1 MTTEEEEDE
10 EEDGSAATRDERDT
24 ENEEE
29 EERDVED
36 ETDAETEDDPCA
48 GCVTPTR
55 LATRDSLPDTPKWLK
70 TPEKVLPDQ
79 ILTGHHKSC
88 QIHQKIR
95 SMPVGVM
102 PVSDSVNTL
111 GAMPVSTCIDTE

>member
-10 EEDGSAATRDERDT
+10 EEEGSAATRDERDT

-79 ILTGHHKSC
+79 D
-88 QIHQKIR
+88 
-95 SMPVGVM
+95 
-102 PVSDSVNTL
+102 SDWSPQELPDSSENSVDASGSDASL
-111 GAMPVSTCIDTE
+111 